1 MNNEKR
7 LTAMLVP
14 FYLGEQPDS
23 EGRMI
28 QEIWAW
34 NFDEL
39 ECEHDYIQW
48 LFPLPEKSFFNSS
61 APVVNQEVIE
71 AFHANTQLR
80 ENLFKSFNLMLG
92 FYGLQ
97 GGEDNEG
104 QFVVTK
110 SAEYPVRKKEWIC
123 PLDHNY
129 LRITRILRCLMVLG
143 LERYAQSFYRC
154 LSQIYREESDRI
166 GGKTFQ
172 YWTNA
177 VKPV

>member
-1 MNNEKR
+1 MRDEKR

-14 FYLGEQPDS
+14 FYLGEQPDT
-23 EGRMI
+23 ECRMI
-28 QEIWAW
+28 QDIWAW
-34 NFDEL
+34 DFEDL
-39 ECEHDYIQW
+39 ECVHDFVQW
-48 LFPLPEKSFFNSS
+48 LFPLPERSAFNPE
-61 APVVNQEVIE
+61 APIVDAEVIQ

-80 ENLFKSFNLMLG
+80 ENLLKSFHVMLR
-92 FYGLQ
+92 FYGMQ
-97 GGEDNEG
+97 GSEDSEG
-104 QFVVTK
+104 NFVVTK
-110 SAEYPVRKKEWIC
+110 SQEYLERKQEWIC

-177 VKPV
+177 FKPV